1 MKPASASVAAARGNP
16 DWLAD
21 VLVAIEGGKAV
32 RKEMPSGGRL
42 HVDRALPF
50 LCVHVSGDDRAP
62 VAREIAQA
70 NASYLIAPDRAT
82 AAPIVAAV
90 GTLLERRFGAFMVI
104 EMGEL
109 ACDELLT
116 DKAPFLPPFTIEVT
130 VGKEA
135 PIRAAARAFVAAIDA
150 IQVKFR
156 TPRVEVHSW
165 PEDRRT
171 ATAALDI
178 PFPLMRVRFAPIY
191 RQHESGKIY
200 PELRERLIAA
210 IFDAGLRAFAAFAS
224 STGSLT
230 ASTHRAL
237 GRKAFIDAVV
247 RTDRCIDEVA
257 STFDFLLAVTPINA
271 EAAWN
276 EFAAS
281 GFDRAPRFL
290 YRPLTLQVEAA
301 KRKLF
306 SIPYEHLEDPVL
318 YQLYR
323 EKQQELDLQL
333 SMLSARETAKFIEFG
348 RALYGPVETGLLRA
362 AEDVLARS
370 DNGATEAHVSAS
382 AARVY
387 ADCYLV
393 EGRAREMIAEYARRC
408 SDFEARV
415 EVRDDLPSG
424 LLVSGRRLLIARS
437 TLMPVDRVEAILSH
451 EIGVHL
457 LTYFNGSAQGLR
469 LFRSGLAGY
478 EGMQEGLA
486 VFAEFLSGGMTSE
499 RLRLIAA
506 RVIACAAMLD
516 GASLPEAYRLLAH
529 DHGLPEADA
538 FNVVLRVYRGGGL
551 VKDAIYLR
559 GLLQLL
565 DHLADGGALEPF
577 WMGKIAAS
585 HFGVMQELSARGL
598 LGGPAVRPMF
608 LDHPQASTR
617 LARARSGMSPFD
629 LLDN

>member
-1 MKPASASVAAARGNP
+1 MKPASAHATAARDHP

-21 VLVAIEGGKAV
+21 ALEAIESGKPV
-32 RKEMPSGGRL
+32 RKDLPSGGRL
-42 HVDRALPF
+42 HIDRSLPF
-50 LCVHVSGDDRAP
+50 LCVHVSSGGSAP
-62 VAREIAQA
+62 VAREITQA
-70 NASYLIAPDRAT
+70 NASYLLAPDAPT
-82 AAPIVAAV
+82 AELIVAAV
-90 GTLLERRFGAFMVI
+90 GALLERRFGAFMVLD
-104 EMGEL
+104 MGEL
-109 ACDELLT
+109 ASDALPT
-116 DKAPFLPPFTIEVT
+116 DQAPFLPPFTIEVT
-130 VGKEA
+130 AEKA
-135 PIRAAARAFVAAIDA
+135 RPLRAAVRAFVAAIEA

-165 PEDRRT
+165 AEDGRT
-171 ATAALDI
+171 AAGALDI
-178 PFPLMRVRFAPIY
+178 PFPLMRVRFAPVY
-191 RQHESGKIY
+191 CQQTSGKIY
-200 PELRERLIAA
+200 PELRERLIAT
-210 IFDAGLRAFAAFAS
+210 IFDAGLHAFAAFAS
-224 STGSLT
+224 STESLI
-230 ASTHRAL
+230 APTHRAL
-237 GRKAFIDAVV
+237 GRKAFVDAVV

-281 GFDRAPRFL
+281 GFERAPRFL

-306 SIPYEHLEDPVL
+306 SIPFEHLEDPVL

-333 SMLSARETAKFIEFG
+333 SILSARETAKFIEFG
-348 RALYGPVETGLLRA
+348 RALYGPVEAGLLRA
-362 AEDVLARS
+362 ASSVLAHCGR
-370 DNGATEAHVSAS
+370 AEARAAAS
-382 AARVY
+382 TIHDR
-387 ADCYLV
+387 ADCYFV
-393 EGRAREMIAEYARRC
+393 ERCAHEMIAEYARRC

-486 VFAEFLSGGMTSE
+486 VFAEFLVGGMTGE

-516 GASLPEAYRLLAH
+516 GAALPESYRLLVAE
-529 DHGLPEADA
+529 HGLPEADA

-559 GLLQLL
+559 GLLHLL

-577 WMGKIAAS
+577 WMGKIAAA

-608 LDHPQASTR
+608 LDHPQAPTR
-617 LARARSGMSPFD
+617 LERARSGMSPLD

>member
-1 MKPASASVAAARGNP
+1 MKSASAPLAVRAGQPN
-16 DWLAD
+16 WLTEA
-21 VLVAIEGGKAV
+21 LAAIEAGKAV
-32 RKEMPSGGRL
+32 RKELPDGGRL
-42 HVDRALPF
+42 HIDRALPF
-50 LCVHVSGDDRAP
+50 LCVHVSDVGHAP
-62 VAREIAQA
+62 VAREITQA
-70 NASYLIAPDRAT
+70 NASYLLAPDSPT
-82 AAPIVAAV
+82 AELIVSAV
-90 GTLLERRFGAFMVI
+90 GALLERRFGAFMVL

-109 ACDELLT
+109 ASDELLT
-116 DKAPFLPPFTIEVT
+116 DKEPFLPPFTIEVT
-130 VGKEA
+130 AEKTG
-135 PIRAAARAFVAAIDA
+135 PIRAAARAFIAAIEA

-156 TPRVEVHSW
+156 TPRVEVHNW
-165 PEDRRT
+165 PGDGRT
-171 ATAALDI
+171 AAGALDI
-178 PFPLMRVRFAPIY
+178 PFPSMRVRFAPVY
-191 RQHESGKIY
+191 RQQESGNIY
-200 PELRERLIAA
+200 PELRERLVAA
-210 IFDAGLRAFAAFAS
+210 IFDAGLHAFAAFAT

-230 ASTHRAL
+230 APTHRAL
-237 GRKAFIDAVV
+237 GRKAFVDAVV

-271 EAAWN
+271 EAAWS

-281 GFDRAPRFL
+281 GFDRTPRFL

-306 SIPYEHLEDPVL
+306 SISFEHLEDPVL

-333 SMLSARETAKFIEFG
+333 SILSARETTKFIEFG
-348 RALYGPVETGLLRA
+348 RALYGPVEAELLRV
-362 AEDVLARS
+362 AETILGVSDSGARKS
-370 DNGATEAHVSAS
+370 RHSAS
-382 AARVY
+382 AIRPP
-387 ADCYLV
+387 ADCHFV
-393 EGRAREMIAEYARRC
+393 ERRAREMIAEYQRRC

-424 LLVSGRRLLIARS
+424 LLVSGRRLLISRS
-437 TLMPVDRVEAILSH
+437 TLMPIDRVEAILSH

-486 VFAEFLSGGMTSE
+486 VFAEYLSGGMTSE

-516 GASLPEAYRLLAH
+516 GASLPDTYRLLARER
-529 DHGLPEADA
+529 GLPEADA

-565 DHLADGGALEPF
+565 HHLAEGGALEPF

-585 HFGVMQELSARGL
+585 HFRVMQELSARGL
-598 LGGPAVRPMF
+598 IGAPAVRPMF
-608 LDHPQASTR
+608 IDHPQTPAR
-617 LARARSGMSPFD
+617 LERARSGMSPLD
-629 LLDN
+629 LLDS